1 MKSMLKLLLLFVLLI
16 DMVQITNAQ
25 PRYPV
30 LSESHAQDEI
40 VNQLPHEFMPV
51 IGVWNWHPGTL
62 EPDGFK
68 STIDRASMHSPFNLL
83 IPFLRFPDKEVSDDV
98 ILNQV
103 KLAAEYAVEKNIAL
117 VPDIDVRSARRA
129 FQLQYPDEMQGL
141 LRVKEV
147 ELSGA
152 EATETFVRSI
162 DNLSDHYSGGNIPK
176 YTSFGSKLL
185 RVYAYKG
192 NSEGIAPESLQDITD
207 KCTTVFESDDSVRIA
222 LPPSTGNQTHA
233 AVLVSFTLF
242 YPDIF
247 APHLMDFQQAL
258 IRQYAGIPLAGI
270 CKDEWGFPPY
280 FPRYADEDTHDFWF
294 SEHRAREYTMITGGR
309 DLLSDCLLMAK
320 EFKGKQLERQV
331 AINHF
336 RALSLKRNVDL
347 EADFYNTV
355 KEVFGPDAA
364 VTVHPTWWPYPDEN
378 EMKKNGLDWWAVKR
392 DWAQTDEI
400 VPFAA
405 RTALCKKWGSPIWYN
420 MYYTRGFSDQVWS
433 SALAGGRLNYLGFQ
447 SLYDPELMRAESR
460 IRLLN
465 TISESP
471 LDCPVAVIFGHPGA
485 MNWAGPHFGDV
496 GMDLVNL
503 FWNTGYPAD
512 LIPSSEIANGSLYM
526 DEEGWV
532 CYGKQRYSALVLYHP
547 EFDKKAT
554 SEFFMNAGKS
564 QTSLFRMGDW
574 TRDFYGEAIDDEIM
588 LPVGMKE
595 EKDYRNVY
603 LEIMD
608 VMRDL
613 GIPAQTPATENLDE
627 VYYTLRDFNQV
638 SKFPPT
644 SGYCRLIDGTII
656 HVAGTNNVSGD
667 TIDVTHEIN
676 GYPVVFDAVGVA
688 AVRLDDKGEVQAL
701 AAGGLKSFKSK
712 HFEINLDERTD
723 LSLWVDDK
731 GAWRGIIQGGPDQV
745 PAELMEITENWD
757 RLGLPELPGNI
768 PE

>member
-1 MKSMLKLLLLFVLLI
+1 MKRMPELFLLHVLI
-16 DMVQITNAQ
+16 FGIVQISYAQ

-30 LSESHAQDEI
+30 LAESQAQDEI
-40 VNQLPHEFMPV
+40 INQLSAEFMPV

-68 STIDRASMHSPFNLL
+68 STIDKASMNSPFNLL
-83 IPFLRFPDKEVSDDV
+83 IPFLRFHDKEVSDEV
-98 ILNQV
+98 IHKQV
-103 KLAAEYAVEKNIAL
+103 KLAAEYAVEKNMAL

-141 LRVKEV
+141 LRVQEV
-147 ELSGA
+147 EMSG
-152 EATETFVRSI
+152 TENSETSVQSI
-162 DNLSDHYSGGNIPK
+162 DNLSDHYSGGTIPK
-176 YTSFGSKLL
+176 YYSLESKLL
-185 RVYAYKG
+185 RVYAYNG
-192 NSEGIAPESLQDITD
+192 DSEGIEPESLQDITD
-207 KCTTVFESDDSVRIA
+207 KCTMVYESDDSVRIA
-222 LPPSTGNQTHA
+222 LPPAGGNQTHA
-233 AVLVSFTLF
+233 SVMVSFTLF

-247 APHLMDFQQAL
+247 APHLMDFQQNL
-258 IRQYAGIPLAGI
+258 IRQYADVPLAGI

-280 FPRYADEDTHDFWF
+280 FPRYVDEDTHDFWF
-294 SEHRAREYTMITGGR
+294 SEHRAEEYAMITGGR
-309 DLLSDCLLMAK
+309 DLLSDCLLMARK
-320 EFKGKQLERQV
+320 FKGMQLERQV

-336 RALSLKRNVDL
+336 RAMSLKRNVDL

-378 EMKKNGLDWWAVKR
+378 EMRKNGLDWWAVKR

-400 VPFAA
+400 VPFGA
-405 RTALCKKWGSPIWYN
+405 RTALCKKWGSSIWYN

-447 SLYDPELMRAESR
+447 SLYDPDLMRAESR

-512 LIPSSEIANGSLYM
+512 LIPSSEIANGSMYM
-526 DEEGWV
+526 DEDGWV
-532 CYGKQRYSALVLYHP
+532 CYGKQRYAAVVLYHP

-554 SEFFMNAGKS
+554 SEFFLKAGKS
-564 QTSLFRMGDW
+564 QTSLFRIGDW
-574 TRDFYGEAIDDEIM
+574 TSDFYGEAIDDDVM
-588 LPVGMKE
+588 LPVEMIGEM
-595 EKDYRNVY
+595 DYRNVY
-603 LEIMD
+603 LEIME
-608 VMRDL
+608 VFREL
-613 GIPAQTPATENLDE
+613 KIPAQTPATENLDE
-627 VYYTLRDFNQV
+627 VYYTLRDFYQV

-644 SGYCRLIDGTII
+644 TGFCRLIDGTII
-656 HVAGTNNVSGD
+656 HVAGTDNVSGD
-667 TIDVTHEIN
+667 IIDVAYEIK
-676 GYPVVFDAVGVA
+676 GFPVSFNAMGVA
-688 AVRLDDKGEVQAL
+688 AVRLNDKGAVQAL
-701 AAGGLKSFKSK
+701 AAGGLKSFKSN

-723 LSLWVDDK
+723 LSLWMDDA

-745 PAELMEITENWD
+745 PAELMEITENWQ
-757 RLGLPELPGNI
+757 RLGLPEVPGNE